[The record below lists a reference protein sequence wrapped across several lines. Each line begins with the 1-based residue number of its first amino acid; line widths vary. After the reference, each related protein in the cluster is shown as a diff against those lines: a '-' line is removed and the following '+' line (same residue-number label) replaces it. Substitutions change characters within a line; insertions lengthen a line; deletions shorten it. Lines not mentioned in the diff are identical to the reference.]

1 MSETLAEAKRSK
13 WFNEYIKESNNIKD
27 KIHEMVNDANLAV
40 EMEEEAA
47 QEVDKSYYGK
57 VMRAVTRADT
67 ASDEEDEHRRV
78 KEQKAAEW
86 RKAREALATATEA
99 VKDEE
104 AKEAL
109 EGVAGAPG
117 APSARRVAAA
127 ARAEATAA
135 EAAAE
140 RAYNVAE
147 MLRAAFHR
155 INFER
160 VNEVDIAKRE
170 WRKYAEQNPDQSKE
184 EKKKWQ
190 IANPSTLYEISGG
203 RRYKS
208 KRHNRTSKRHNRT
221 SKRHNRTSKRHNR
234 TSKRHN
240 RISKRHNRIS
250 KRHNRTSKRHN
261 IISKRHN
268 RTSKRHK

>member
-67 ASDEEDEHRRV
+67 AFDEEDEHRRV

-109 EGVAGAPG
+109 EGVA
-117 APSARRVAAA
+117 A
-127 ARAEATAA
+127 ARAVAAEATAA

-208 KRHNRTSKRHNRT
+208 KRHNRTSKRHNRI
-221 SKRHNRTSKRHNR
+221 SKRHNR

-261 IISKRHN
+261 RISKRHN